1 VTVADDLGEAAIG
14 YFVLRMMGYPDVK
27 VLAS

>member
-1 VTVADDLGEAAIG
+1 VCVGDETGEAAIN
-14 YFVLRMMGYPDVK
+14 YFIFRLMGYPDVK